1 LIVVVLGVSTIT
13 CAAALTVKTASARQ
27 RVKNEERGMD
37 VGWREFGGSDETGD
51 DRVAALAA
59 AAVLQVGSRN
69 IFSHKTGIG
78 AAC

>member
-1 LIVVVLGVSTIT
+1 
-13 CAAALTVKTASARQ
+13 
-27 RVKNEERGMD
+27 VKNEERGMD
-37 VGWREFGGSDETGD
+37 VGGEFGGSDETGD

-59 AAVLQVGSRN
+59 TAVLQLGSRN